1 MNAVW
6 SSAPAAGRETKGSDG
21 WRDDCL
27 RGPARAGR
35 FAGETM
41 NERRVVIT
49 GIGCLSPLGNDLSS
63 TWEGMKAG
71 RSGIARITQLDPEPF
86 DCKIAGEVKNFEPDG
101 YFNVPKDSRRADRY
115 VQFAVA
121 ASKMAMTDSGLDVST
136 IDARRFGV
144 MVGSGI
150 GGLAT
155 LENEHTTY
163 MTRGPKRV
171 SPFTIPMMISNI
183 ASGIISMEYGLKG
196 PNMVIVTACA
206 TSNHNI
212 GEAWRIIKFGDA
224 DGFLCGGAEATILP
238 MGLCGFGNMKAL
250 STRNDEPERA
260 SRPFDKNR
268 DGFVMGEGAGVVMLE
283 ELEHAKKRGAK
294 IYAELIG
301 YGVSADAYHLSAPSP
316 DGSGPAYAIQMA
328 LNHGKKNA
336 NEVNYL
342 NAHATSTG
350 LGDIAETKA
359 IKLAFGDH
367 AKKGLMV
374 SSTKSMTGHMLGAA
388 GGIELIASIMAIK
401 DSIVPPTIN
410 LEDQDPE
417 CDLDCVPNV
426 AREADVKVALSNS
439 FGFGGHNASVL
450 VSRFE

>member
-1 MNAVW
+1 
-6 SSAPAAGRETKGSDG
+6 
-21 WRDDCL
+21 
-27 RGPARAGR
+27 
-35 FAGETM
+35 M

-49 GIGCLSPLGNDLSS
+49 GIGCISPLGNDLAT
-63 TWEGMKAG
+63 TWDGLKNG
-71 RSGIARITQLDPEPF
+71 RSGIGRITILDPEPF
-86 DCKIAGEVKNFEPDG
+86 ECKIAGEVKNFNADS
-101 YFNVPKDSRRADRY
+101 YFKAPKDARRSDRY

-121 ASKMAMTDSGLDVST
+121 ASKLAIEDSGLDTSA
-136 IDARRFGV
+136 IDTRRFGV

-155 LENEHTTY
+155 LEREHEVY
-163 MTRGPKRV
+163 LNKGPKRV

-183 ASGIISMEYGLKG
+183 ASGIISMEHGLHG

-212 GEAWRIIKFGDA
+212 GEAWRMIKFGDA
-224 DGFLCGGAEATILP
+224 DGFVCGGAEAAILP
-238 MGLCGFGNMKAL
+238 MGLSGFNNMKAL
-250 STRNDEPERA
+250 STRNDDPEGA

-268 DGFVMGEGAGVVMLE
+268 DGFVMGEGAGVLVIE

-316 DGSGPAYAIQMA
+316 DGTGPAYAIQMA
-328 LNHGKKNA
+328 LNHGK
-336 NEVNYL
+336 VNTTDVQYL

-350 LGDIAETKA
+350 LGDVAETKA
-359 IKLAFGDH
+359 IKLAFGDY
-367 AKKGLMV
+367 ATNGLLV

-388 GGIELIASIMAIK
+388 GGIELIASIMAIREGV
-401 DSIVPPTIN
+401 VPPTIN
-410 LEDQDPE
+410 VEEQDPE
-417 CDLDCVPNV
+417 CDLDVVPNV

-439 FGFGGHNASVL
+439 FGFGGHNASLL

>member
-1 MNAVW
+1 
-6 SSAPAAGRETKGSDG
+6 
-21 WRDDCL
+21 
-27 RGPARAGR
+27 
-35 FAGETM
+35 M

-49 GIGCLSPLGNDLSS
+49 GIGCISPLGNDLAT
-63 TWEGMKAG
+63 TWDGLKNG
-71 RSGIARITQLDPEPF
+71 RSGIGRITILDPEPF
-86 DCKIAGEVKNFEPDG
+86 ECKIAGEVKNFNADS
-101 YFNVPKDSRRADRY
+101 YFKAPKDARRSDRY

-121 ASKMAMTDSGLDVST
+121 ASKLAIEDSGLDTSA
-136 IDARRFGV
+136 IDTRRFGV

-155 LENEHTTY
+155 LEREHEIY
-163 MTRGPKRV
+163 LNKGPKRV

-183 ASGIISMEYGLKG
+183 ASGIISMEHGLHG

-212 GEAWRIIKFGDA
+212 GEAWRMIKFGDA
-224 DGFLCGGAEATILP
+224 DGFVCGGAEAAILP
-238 MGLCGFGNMKAL
+238 MGLSGFNNMKAL
-250 STRNDEPERA
+250 STRNDDPEGA

-268 DGFVMGEGAGVVMLE
+268 DGFVMGEGAGVLVIE

-316 DGSGPAYAIQMA
+316 DGTGPAYAIQMA
-328 LNHGKKNA
+328 LNHGK
-336 NEVNYL
+336 VNTTDVQYL

-350 LGDIAETKA
+350 LGDVAETKA
-359 IKLAFGDH
+359 IKLAFGDY
-367 AKKGLMV
+367 ATNGLLV

-388 GGIELIASIMAIK
+388 GGIELIASIMAIREGV
-401 DSIVPPTIN
+401 VPPTIN
-410 LEDQDPE
+410 VEEQDPE
-417 CDLDCVPNV
+417 CDLDVVPNV

-439 FGFGGHNASVL
+439 FGFGGHNASLL

>member
-1 MNAVW
+1 
-6 SSAPAAGRETKGSDG
+6 
-21 WRDDCL
+21 
-27 RGPARAGR
+27 
-35 FAGETM
+35 M

-49 GIGCLSPLGNDLSS
+49 GIGCVSPLGNDLKT
-63 TWEGMKAG
+63 TWEGLKAG

-101 YFNVPKDSRRADRY
+101 YFCVPKDSRRSDRY
-115 VQFAVA
+115 VQVAVA
-121 ASKMAMTDSGLDVST
+121 GAKMAIEDSGLDVSKL
-136 IDARRFGV
+136 DPRRFGV

-155 LENEHTTY
+155 LEREHGTY
-163 MTRGPKRV
+163 LNKGPKRV

-183 ASGIISMEYGLKG
+183 ASGIISMEFGLKG
-196 PNMVIVTACA
+196 PNMAIVTACA

-224 DGFLCGGAEATILP
+224 DGFICGGAEATILP
-238 MGLCGFGNMKAL
+238 MGLCGFANMKAL
-250 STRNDEPERA
+250 STRNDDPEKA
-260 SRPFDKNR
+260 SRPFDRHR
-268 DGFVMGEGAGVVMLE
+268 DGFVMGEGAGVLIIE
-283 ELEHAKKRGAK
+283 ELEHAKKRGSK

-301 YGVSADAYHLSAPSP
+301 YGISADAYHLSAPSP
-316 DGSGPAYAIQMA
+316 DGSGPAYAIEMA
-328 LNHGKKNA
+328 LRHGRKNPA
-336 NEVNYL
+336 DVDYL

-367 AKKGLMV
+367 AKNGLMV

-388 GGIELIASIMAIK
+388 GGIELIASVMAIR
-401 DSIVPPTIN
+401 DGIVPPTIN
-410 LEDQDPE
+410 IEEQDPD
-417 CDLDCVPNV
+417 CDLDVVPNV
-426 AREADVKVALSNS
+426 AREADVKVAISNS